1 MSLEGNCGRSRV
13 GSDCSQ
19 PLNNGGSGR
28 YDVLATPPQPD
39 DAPIDIKGGA

>member
-1 MSLEGNCGRSRV
+1 MSLEGSRRSSRV

-19 PLNNGGSGR
+19 PVNNGGSGQH
-28 YDVLATPPQPD
+28 DVLATARQPD